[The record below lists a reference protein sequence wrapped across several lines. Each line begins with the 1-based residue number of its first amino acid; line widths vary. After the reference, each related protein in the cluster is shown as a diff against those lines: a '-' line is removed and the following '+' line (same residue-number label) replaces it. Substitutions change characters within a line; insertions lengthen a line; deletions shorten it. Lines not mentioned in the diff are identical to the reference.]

1 LIQVHLDQMPQSTG
15 LRHGNPPRL
24 NFALFCCRW
33 CRERSGT
40 LSWEVLD
47 ATAGHGP
54 TDSSSSLSAAAMQE
68 MTDVAR
74 SFSFILGLFVRC
86 AALAIRFPRFA
97 QRCNCES
104 LARWSDHDV
113 SFAVP
118 KGSGTGNFTV
128 CQLADSHCATNPH
141 AGACFNHVRGW
152 ESTLLWHW
160 HSARRETTS
169 MTEYRLMHT
178 PPTCRR
184 GDKSCTWLSGFD
196 SLPHADT
203 ATVDTDV

>member
-1 LIQVHLDQMPQSTG
+1 MGGAGRHSRAWPYRFFIIPLSCCDARDDRRCQVIFFHP
-15 LRHGNPPRL
+15 
-24 NFALFCCRW
+24 
-33 CRERSGT
+33 
-40 LSWEVLD
+40 
-47 ATAGHGP
+47 GP
-54 TDSSSSLSAAAMQE
+54 
-68 MTDVAR
+68 
-74 SFSFILGLFVRC
+74 FRC

-97 QRCNCES
+97 RRCNCES

-128 CQLADSHCATNPH
+128 CQLADSHGATNPH

-160 HSARRETTS
+160 HSARRETIS

-178 PPTCRR
+178 PPTCRG